1 LLLDYVLCFCIRFVY
16 LSFILDSVL
25 VNMYS
30 LNVHIVTPL
39 LHSYCVFLI
48 LDNDHAGT
56 SHQWKVSCVWWLLLN
71 FKFTLNITIKMTL
84 TMYYCMP
91 EMVIRQY
98 NLIQRMCIT
107 SHAPSLTAILLHLV
121 RNTSRADYARNQTR
135 ATSIIYI

>member
-1 LLLDYVLCFCIRFVY
+1 
-16 LSFILDSVL
+16 
-25 VNMYS
+25 
-30 LNVHIVTPL
+30 
-39 LHSYCVFLI
+39 
-48 LDNDHAGT
+48 
-56 SHQWKVSCVWWLLLN
+56 
-71 FKFTLNITIKMTL
+71 MTL